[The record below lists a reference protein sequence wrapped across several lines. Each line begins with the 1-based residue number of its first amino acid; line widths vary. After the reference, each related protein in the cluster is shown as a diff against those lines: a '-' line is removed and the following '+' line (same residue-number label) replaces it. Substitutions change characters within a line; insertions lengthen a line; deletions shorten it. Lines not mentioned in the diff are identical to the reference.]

1 MAIWVCPDESSR
13 PEEALAS
20 AAARSRRPP
29 SHWRAASAASGTVA
43 ASAANRSDGGSSDAA
58 RVPRAAA
65 VEVDEDSL
73 ERRCG
78 AEEGDNG
85 KEEGERRP
93 QESLTSGATTT

>member
-1 MAIWVCPDESSR
+1 MGVSGRVIK
-13 PEEALAS
+13 
-20 AAARSRRPP
+20 ARRGVGQCRGSKC
-29 SHWRAASAASGTVA
+29 AASGTVA